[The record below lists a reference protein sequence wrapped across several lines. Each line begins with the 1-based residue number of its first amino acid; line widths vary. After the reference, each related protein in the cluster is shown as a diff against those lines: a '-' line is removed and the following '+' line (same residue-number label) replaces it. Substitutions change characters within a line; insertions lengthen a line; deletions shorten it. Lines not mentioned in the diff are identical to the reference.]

1 MFRYGKMTQSAIAAM
16 SRLAELYDSGARVSS
31 LDIARTRNLPK
42 PIVAKV
48 LTVLSQGCLVS
59 GAPGPTGGYRL
70 ARPPRQITLYDV
82 ARLFE
87 RESEG
92 LSCPFGPG
100 WCGNGAPCPLHDDLH
115 ELEER
120 MARFLKHTHFG
131 VFRAAAPQKTSPPHP
146 RSRAS
151 R

>member
-1 MFRYGKMTQSAIAAM
+1 MIRYGKMTQSAIAAM
-16 SRLAELYDSGARVSS
+16 SRLAELYDGGARVSS

-48 LTVLSQGCLVS
+48 LTVLSQGGLVT

-70 ARPPRQITLYDV
+70 ARPPRQITLHDV

-87 RESEG
+87 RGSES

-100 WCGNGAPCPLHDDLH
+100 WCGTGTPCPLHDDLH

-120 MARFLKHTHFG
+120 MMRFLNQTHFG
-131 VFRAAAPQKTSPPHP
+131 VFRQAPDK
-146 RSRAS
+146 RRG
-151 R
+151 